1 MESIGQA
8 CVVFPGS
15 HFGSSSNSCSFS
27 IRSRSVQ
34 LERLNTVERQSQAP
48 QPRGCKSTSTL
59 ASNLLT
65 SPTSQTQRLTR
76 LFLLNREFSNYLYL
90 SLWNLTN
97 CWSPSDLL
105 TYSSQPHATLLME
118 GILVNTAFS
127 IRLHFQLSVQQ
138 SGC

>member
-15 HFGSSSNSCSFS
+15 HFGSSSKSCSFY

-34 LERLNTVERQSQAP
+34 SERLNTMERQRQAP
-48 QPRGCKSTSTL
+48 QPRGCKSTSTR

-65 SPTSQTQRLTR
+65 APTSQTQRLTR
-76 LFLLNREFSNYLYL
+76 LSLLNRQFSNYLYP
-90 SLWNLTN
+90 SLWDLTN
-97 CWSPSDLL
+97 CLSPSNLL
-105 TYSSQPHATLLME
+105 TYSSQPYTTLLME
-118 GILVNTAFS
+118 GILVNTALS
-127 IRLHFQLSVQQ
+127 IWLLFQLSVQQ